1 MSKSEQENDT
11 NSPNRWSQDES
22 LARLVAEGCEEDAGK
37 VGNPTI
43 WNRARHRGTVQMQT
57 SHTDIFESFQGLCVN
72 I

>member
-1 MSKSEQENDT
+1 
-11 NSPNRWSQDES
+11 